1 MDSPSKSHTPL
12 VHSPSLH
19 RLAVE
24 GPSLSRQQTSGTP
37 LTPKPSLFNLA
48 LRNVSGSD
56 GMPRTLSASS
66 LHTARLASGDVTLS
80 NKHSLQTASKHS
92 SSSKSLVKSSQHME
106 DSASQS
112 LASQS
117 VLESMLDEIRAAE
130 VVSTQV
136 IDSPLAASTP
146 RRAVP

>member
-106 DSASQS
+106 DSAS